1 MKMTSAHPVK
11 TQNHRITYFKRVNF
25 VTVRWVHSTVDTV
38 CLSVSQEIEHHYDLL
53 NHCSFPT
60 WTTWLS
66 PSFCSEFCTHFT
78 SSDRPALNIPSKI
91 APFACH
97 SVSLLPCLKKLN
109 LLLTTVY
116 AWTVGWVSTLP
127 TVKSWYNFSFD
138 SLYPQLSL
146 WGVSHLGSCST
157 AVQAY
162 LLEKCD
168 VRGHSSN
175 LCFSGVACVFTVL
188 RYCTWDTCIYYQ
200 PPSVTPPMSLMDRGC
215 LIPSV
220 LHV

>member
-1 MKMTSAHPVK
+1 MMVSAQPVN

-25 VTVRWVHSTVDTV
+25 VTVKWIHSTVDTM

-60 WTTWLS
+60 WTTWLN

-109 LLLTTVY
+109 LLLLTVY
-116 AWTVGWVSTLP
+116 AWTMGWVSTLP
-127 TVKSWYNFSFD
+127 TVKFLYNFSFD
-138 SLYPQLSL
+138 SLYPQFSL

-157 AVQAY
+157 AIQAY
-162 LLEKCD
+162 LLEKIWYKGTQFKP
-168 VRGHSSN
+168 VFFKGHLYFHSTEIHLFTIS
-175 LCFSGVACVFTVL
+175 LLLPSHLRWVWWTEVVCFLQCSMC
-188 RYCTWDTCIYYQ
+188 
-200 PPSVTPPMSLMDRGC
+200 SV
-215 LIPSV
+215 
-220 LHV
+220 